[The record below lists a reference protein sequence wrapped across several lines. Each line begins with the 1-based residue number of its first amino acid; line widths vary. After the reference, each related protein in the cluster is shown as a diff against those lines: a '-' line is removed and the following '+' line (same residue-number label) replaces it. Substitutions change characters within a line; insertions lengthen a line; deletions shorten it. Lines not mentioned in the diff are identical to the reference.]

1 MLEKKKTGLL
11 VAGLMVMAAMLLT
24 ACADEPAKTEEKEVA
39 DALTG
44 SSVPVDAATQ
54 LPQEEIRAMALDYL
68 RGFKLKDGPD
78 GEPVWSYREMYQIA
92 TSYNNMPGLSSVEF
106 VLNPETMRLYAASEK
121 GTEKVLHIPE
131 NPNVVMY
138 WYKQIPEEE
147 YVIQKN
153 DYFNS
158 YGVQVVGTARL
169 MSPEDENFYEAAA
182 RYLETLY
189 GPARWG
195 KMPEEVQKQTID
207 KISTVNEWIEITPKE
222 FNVTSLWWVFNKEG
236 SRRPR
241 FYDPDSPYFGLDPR
255 QVYYPEQ

>member
-1 MLEKKKTGLL
+1 MLKKKTTGLFL
-11 VAGLMVMAAMLLT
+11 AVLMIMAAMLMV
-24 ACADEPAKTEEKEVA
+24 ACADEPEKTEEKAA
-39 DALTG
+39 DAVTG
-44 SSVPVDAATQ
+44 SSVSVEAATQ
-54 LPQEEIRAMALDYL
+54 LPQEEIRELALDYL
-68 RGFKLKDGPD
+68 RGFKLKE
-78 GEPVWSYREMYQIA
+78 GENGETVWSYREMYQIA

-106 VLNPETMRLYAASEK
+106 VLDPETMRLYAASEK

-169 MSPEDENFYEAAA
+169 MSAEDENFYEAAG

-195 KMPEEVQKQTID
+195 KMSEEVRKQTID
-207 KISTVNEWIEITPKE
+207 KISTVNEWIEVTPKE
-222 FNVTSLWWVFNKEG
+222 FNVTTLWWVFNKEG

-241 FYDPDSPYFGLDPR
+241 FYNAESPYFGLDPR
-255 QVYYPEQ
+255 QVYYPQQ